1 MLRQTCPS
9 CNRLLEL
16 PESAAGKMAKCPACQ
31 DQFRVPDSSSPEPG
45 TELGG
50 AGFGGAEFGGAGA
63 SSSTSETPD
72 PLATGESPFSR
83 PIGGSIDKESYRPV
97 ATNPYQ
103 PSAATPMNASVGNL
117 DIGKRSVE
125 EIFGVTWS
133 IFKER
138 WGILVGGYVI
148 VFAISLV
155 AAFAPNLVSLG
166 VGAAAGQDVA
176 AAAAGLLSIFCNLL
190 STYFTLGFCGVA
202 LAVARDESSPLSKL
216 TPSILV
222 FGRFL
227 LGVIVIMLAAGL
239 VFAVFG
245 VIAALAFAAGIGEG
259 AAVGLVVLAVVV
271 LLPLMLVMYWLLWS
285 WAYIVVDERADWL
298 GSLKASFAITM
309 QNKLTSVLLMV
320 ITTMLSF
327 AGLLA
332 CYFGLLV
339 TTPLWMLMLGVGY
352 LMITGQPLSDPRAR
366 MANDFSPRPDSPQ
379 F

>member
-16 PESAAGKMAKCPACQ
+16 PETAAGKMAKCPACQ
-31 DQFRVPDSSSPEPG
+31 TQFTVPASPSAD
-45 TELGG
+45 LGSG
-50 AGFGGAEFGGAGA
+50 SLSPAAA
-63 SSSTSETPD
+63 TSA

-83 PIGGSIDKESYRPV
+83 PIGGSIDSESHRPA

-103 PSAATPMNASVGNL
+103 PSAATPMNVSVGEL
-117 DIGKRSVE
+117 AIGQRSVE
-125 EIFGVTWS
+125 EIFGVTWA

-138 WGILVGGYVI
+138 WGILVGGYVL
-148 VFAISLV
+148 VFAISVV
-155 AAFAPNLVSLG
+155 AAFGPNLVTLV
-166 VGAAAGQDVA
+166 VGPAAGQDVA
-176 AAAAGLLSIFCNLL
+176 AVLSGVLSLFCNLL

-216 TPSILV
+216 TPSLLV

-227 LGVIVIMLAAGL
+227 LGVIVIMLGAGVL
-239 VFAVFG
+239 FGIFG
-245 VIAALAFAAGIGEG
+245 VIAALAFAAGVGEG
-259 AAVGLVVLAVVV
+259 AAIGLILLAVLVA
-271 LLPLMLVMYWLLWS
+271 LPLMLVMYWLLWS
-285 WAYIVVDERADWL
+285 WAYIVIDERADWL

-309 QNKLTSVLLMV
+309 QNKLTSVLLIV

-327 AGLLA
+327 AGVLA

-352 LMITGQPLSDPRAR
+352 LMITGQPLSDPRLR
-366 MANDFSPRPDSPQ
+366 MASDFAPRPDSPQ